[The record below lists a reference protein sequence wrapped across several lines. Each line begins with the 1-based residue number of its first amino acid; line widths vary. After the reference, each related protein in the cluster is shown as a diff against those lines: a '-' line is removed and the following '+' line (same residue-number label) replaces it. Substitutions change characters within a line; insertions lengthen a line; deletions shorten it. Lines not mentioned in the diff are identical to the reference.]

1 MISHLNHVA
10 LLVTNIESFVR
21 ENSLLSEPHGQI
33 DEFPS
38 EGTRELYL
46 GKESQIGRLLLM
58 QAIGEGP
65 YRDAYERRGAGLH
78 HIAID
83 VPKVDDF
90 VGELSGSGWFLHPRS
105 LWFYDDNRQVFL
117 SRPGVP
123 VLIEVQERP
132 TASTEDPFIDRVEF
146 PFPSTRLLE
155 SLCCS
160 RLKMGQKFKIFI
172 EGRPLCPSFDYELGT
187 EER

>member
-21 ENSLLSEPHGQI
+21 ENSLLSESHGQI

-46 GKESQIGRLLLM
+46 GRESQIGRLLLM

-83 VPKVDDF
+83 VPKIDDF
-90 VGELSGSGWFLHPRS
+90 VGGLSGSGWFLHPRS
-105 LWFYDDNRQVFL
+105 LWLYDDNRQVFL

-123 VLIEVQERP
+123 VLIEVQERSGD
-132 TASTEDPFIDRVEF
+132 ATEDSFIDGVEF
-146 PFPSTRLLE
+146 PFPNTRLLE

-160 RLKMGQKFKIFI
+160 RLKMGPKFKIFI
-172 EGRPLCPSFDYELGT
+172 EGRPLCPSFDKDPKFSLI
-187 EER
+187 